1 MNLFRKKKNRVII
14 LSLATGAV
22 ISASTGAFVYSSN
35 SDSNLSKL
43 LFNNSRDAELASNKN
58 NISKSTDSIKDNNV
72 IENTK
77 PIAPKPVEE
86 KVINVPDTTTEN
98 SSAPEVNRNTVTPE
112 RSEPLIAKPNVV
124 TKQISIHGV
133 IVNATIEVVPDRHI
147 SDYDKNKG
155 ISNIN
160 PYQNIIV
167 SKVLN
172 VEVTKELIDKSVSN
186 ALDGKDGTGLFA
198 GTFFKTLENIFKSS
212 SDLATAEEVVKQNMS
227 VYRDNIHRYEKLL
240 NSPNVINFLTEEG
253 KQKYPTMKFDS
264 PIQRNIWLINHLD
277 KTKFTKLA
285 KDAEAF
291 LSQGLAISGRSAII
305 NEDGT
310 LSSLAFAPDDQFNT
324 VTSRVSR
331 DNRERRV
338 FGYDSP
344 YGRSPDS
351 VWEGSYQGWNK
362 EDVTDKPE
370 YSRYNVSSADG
381 IKLTKLTREK
391 TDNSPGA
398 LNEGL
403 VVEIDASNVSG
414 YGKTLDLI
422 NKLKN
427 DKVQVTSYRIKN
439 MGSNDP
445 SQAFKKILSA
455 LPDKIPQ
462 LELFFSA
469 EATNNSS
476 LIALENKHIKELSLY
491 TLGNSLLHK
500 WSFNPLA
507 LRKTEWIN
515 TVAYNV
521 SRDFLPNTAIP
532 TRITF
537 DTIAFDKEDFKDKSF
552 DRINDGLRMVY
563 FARNNEP
570 FFQAGLGPGL
580 NPDHNEGNNSYP
592 VGIDFSRIEGIKSL
606 RNLVFNDVVNPNNTP
621 RKIRRLT
628 LFNNKPSFEISS
640 DELTHASFEHFATDA
655 MDRFSKPKIMFSNG
669 DVTVSI
675 RISDSN
681 TLDSKAIW
689 NLSKFFEYNEKLK
702 STKSIKVPENAS
714 ALKEQLTKLGYRVES
729 SDGNI
734 TYT

>member
-1 MNLFRKKKNRVII
+1 MNVFKKKRNRVII
-14 LSLATGAV
+14 FSLAAGAV
-22 ISASTGAFVYSSN
+22 ISASTGAVVYSSN
-35 SDSNLSKL
+35 SDSNLSRI
-43 LFNNSRDAELASNKN
+43 LFNNSTDAQVANNKN

-72 IENTK
+72 IEGTK
-77 PIAPKPVEE
+77 PKIIKPAETVAPKTPET
-86 KVINVPDTTTEN
+86 ISEN
-98 SSAPEVNRNTVTPE
+98 SSAPEINRTTVTPE
-112 RSEPLIAKPNVV
+112 RSEPLIAKPNVI
-124 TKQISIHGV
+124 TKEIVIHGV
-133 IVNATIEVVPDRHI
+133 KVKATIEVTPDRPVSKHDMDRRI
-147 SDYDKNKG
+147 N
-155 ISNIN
+155 NIN

-167 SKVLN
+167 SRVLN
-172 VEVTKELIDKSVSN
+172 VEVTNELREKSVSN

-198 GTFFKTLENIFKSS
+198 GTFFKTLENIFNNS
-212 SDLATAEEVVKQNMS
+212 SDLASAEAVVRQNIG
-227 VYRDNIHRYEKLL
+227 VYRDNVHRYERLL
-240 NSPNVINFLTEEG
+240 NSPNVINFLTEKG
-253 KQKYPTMKFDS
+253 KQEYPSKKFDS
-264 PIQRNIWLINHLD
+264 EIQRNIWLINHLD

-291 LSQGLAISGRSAII
+291 LSQGLAISPRSAII

-310 LSSLAFAPDDQFNT
+310 ISSHGFAPDDQFNT
-324 VTSRVSR
+324 VTSRISR

-351 VWEGSYQGWNK
+351 VWEGSYEGWRK
-362 EDVTDKPE
+362 EDVTDKEE
-370 YSRYNVSSADG
+370 YKKYNVSSADG

-391 TDNSPGA
+391 TDTSAGA

-403 VVEIDASNVSG
+403 VVEIDAANSSG
-414 YGKTLDLI
+414 YGKTLELI

-439 MGSNDP
+439 MGSSDP
-445 SQAFKKILSA
+445 SQAFKNILLA
-455 LPDKIPQ
+455 LPDNIPQ

-469 EATNNSS
+469 EATNTSS

-515 TVAYNV
+515 TVDYNV
-521 SRDFLPNTAIP
+521 SRDFLPNVAIP

-537 DTIAFDKEDFKDKSF
+537 DTIAFDKEDFANKSF

-592 VGIDFSRIEGIKSL
+592 MGIDFSRIEDIKSL
-606 RNLVFNDVVNPNNTP
+606 RSLVFNDLVNPNNAP

-628 LFNNKPSFEISS
+628 LFNNNSSFEISS

-655 MDRFSKPKIMFSNG
+655 MDQYSKPKIMFSNG
-669 DVTVSI
+669 DVTDSI
-675 RISDSN
+675 RISDSKK
-681 TLDSKAIW
+681 LDSQAIW

-702 STKSIKVPENAS
+702 STKSIKVPENATE
-714 ALKEQLTKLGYRVES
+714 LRDQLINLGYKVEN

>member
-1 MNLFRKKKNRVII
+1 M
-14 LSLATGAV
+14 
-22 ISASTGAFVYSSN
+22 
-35 SDSNLSKL
+35 
-43 LFNNSRDAELASNKN
+43 
-58 NISKSTDSIKDNNV
+58 
-72 IENTK
+72 
-77 PIAPKPVEE
+77 
-86 KVINVPDTTTEN
+86 
-98 SSAPEVNRNTVTPE
+98 
-112 RSEPLIAKPNVV
+112 
-124 TKQISIHGV
+124 
-133 IVNATIEVVPDRHI
+133 
-147 SDYDKNKG
+147 
-155 ISNIN
+155 
-160 PYQNIIV
+160 
-167 SKVLN
+167 
-172 VEVTKELIDKSVSN
+172 
-186 ALDGKDGTGLFA
+186 
-198 GTFFKTLENIFKSS
+198 
-212 SDLATAEEVVKQNMS
+212 
-227 VYRDNIHRYEKLL
+227 
-240 NSPNVINFLTEEG
+240 
-253 KQKYPTMKFDS
+253 
-264 PIQRNIWLINHLD
+264 
-277 KTKFTKLA
+277 
-285 KDAEAF
+285 
-291 LSQGLAISGRSAII
+291 
-305 NEDGT
+305 
-310 LSSLAFAPDDQFNT
+310 SSLAFAPDDQFNT

-515 TVAYNV
+515 TVDYNV

-669 DVTVSI
+669 DVTDSI